1 MSAPTGVDD
10 AARITALE
18 RGFPGFEVGTVASG
32 DTTIGYRVAGD
43 GPMALLIHGFPES
56 GLEWRHVAPILAQR
70 YRVVVPDYRGAAG
83 SDVPADG
90 YDKTTMAA
98 DLHAV
103 ITELGDPA
111 VHVVGHDIGTTLAYA
126 YARQYATDVRSLTLI
141 EGIVPGTAMLD
152 AIVASGTAWHFAF
165 HQQVDL
171 ATTLISGRE
180 DVYTDYFFDTFLTD
194 PAIVDAADR
203 QFYADALRRPGAVR
217 AAVSTYAEWFGPDA
231 ADNRTYVEKHGL
243 LSVPTLALG
252 GAKSMGG
259 SMAAIAGDVA
269 SNVTPATIEAGHFVA
284 DEAPDD
290 VARILL
296 EHLDAHR

>member
-1 MSAPTGVDD
+1 MSAPTGVDA
-10 AARITALE
+10 AARIAVLE
-18 RGFPGFEVGTVASG
+18 RGFPGFEVGTVTSG
-32 DTTIGYRVAGD
+32 DTTIAYRVAGD
-43 GPMALLIHGFPES
+43 GPTVLLIHGFPES
-56 GLEWRHVAPILAQR
+56 GLEWRHVAPILAQC

-103 ITELGDPA
+103 VTELGDPA
-111 VHVVGHDIGTTLAYA
+111 AHVVGHDIGTTLAYA
-126 YARQYATDVRSLTLI
+126 YARTYADVRSLTLI
-141 EGIVPGTAMLD
+141 EGVVPGTAMLD
-152 AIVASGTAWHFAF
+152 AIVAGGSAWHFAF

-180 DVYTDYFFDTFLTD
+180 DVYVDYFFDTFLTD
-194 PAIVDAADR
+194 PSIVDAAAR

-217 AAVSTYAEWFGPDA
+217 AAVSTYAAWFGPDA
-231 ADNRTYVEKHGL
+231 DDNRAHVEQHGL
-243 LSVPTLALG
+243 LSIPTLALG
-252 GAKSMGG
+252 GEMSMGG
-259 SMAAIAGDVA
+259 AMAAIARDVA
-269 SNVTPATIEAGHFVA
+269 STVTPATIAAGHFLT

-296 EHLDAHR
+296 THLHAHH